1 MRDTGGGPRPDRE
14 REASVKRRATI
25 VSSISALTAIV
36 VAAVQLACAR
46 APETTRVG
54 VLVPLTGGAASYGEN
69 ARKGAEL
76 ALKDFSARHP
86 DLHIELRV
94 EDSRG
99 EAAVGNRAATKLVD
113 LDHVVAIMGCVTS
126 GVTLAVAPQANEWR
140 VPLVSPGASS
150 PNLTDAG
157 EYVFRTWP
165 SDVFEADA
173 MARHIAGRGITKLA
187 ILHINNEYGAAM
199 EAALRASLRAAPTAI
214 TIVAAE
220 TFEQGAREMRAQ
232 MLRIKDAGP
241 EGIYFIGFPEAAVV
255 FARGYSETG
264 LHVPLFAT
272 SAFEDPQ
279 VPRDSGGAL
288 DGTVYT
294 KPQSSSPRLEA
305 FRAAYR
311 AAYGQGPGVVAD
323 TAYDATMLILEGIA
337 SMASTNRPVTGEAV
351 HDYLL
356 RVRDYAGASGVL
368 SFDEHGDVLKPI
380 ALFTL
385 RNGKYEELPR

>member
-1 MRDTGGGPRPDRE
+1 
-14 REASVKRRATI
+14 VKRRALL
-25 VSSISALTAIV
+25 VSLALGLVAV
-36 VAAVQLACAR
+36 VAAILVLRSRGTATVR
-46 APETTRVG
+46 IG

-69 ARKGAEL
+69 ARKGADL

-86 DLHIELRV
+86 GVHVELRV

-99 EAAVGNRAATKLVD
+99 EAAVGNRAAIKLMD
-113 LDHVVAIMGCVTS
+113 LDRVVAIMGDVTS
-126 GVTLAVAPQANEWR
+126 GVTLAVAPQANERR

-150 PNLTDAG
+150 PNITDAG

-173 MARHIAGRGITKLA
+173 MVRYIAGRKIAKLA
-187 ILHINNEYGAAM
+187 MLRVNNEYGAAM
-199 EAALRASLRAAPTAI
+199 EAAVRAKLRAQPVPVAIAA
-214 TIVAAE
+214 VE

-232 MLRIKDAGP
+232 ALRIKEAGP
-241 EGIYFIGFPEAAVV
+241 DGIYFIGFPEAAVV
-255 FARGYSETG
+255 FARAYAETG
-264 LHVPLFAT
+264 LHVAVFAT

-294 KPQSSSPRLEA
+294 KPQSSSPRVEA

-311 AAYGQGPGVVAD
+311 AAYGQDPSVVSD
-323 TAYDATMLILEGIA
+323 TAYDATMLILEAIA
-337 SMASTNRPVTGEAV
+337 ATASSNRPVTGEAV

-356 RVRDYAGASGVL
+356 HVRDYTGASGVL
-368 SFDEHGDVLKPI
+368 SFDANGDVLKPI
-380 ALFTL
+380 GLFSL
-385 RNGKYEELPR
+385 RGGRYEELPR